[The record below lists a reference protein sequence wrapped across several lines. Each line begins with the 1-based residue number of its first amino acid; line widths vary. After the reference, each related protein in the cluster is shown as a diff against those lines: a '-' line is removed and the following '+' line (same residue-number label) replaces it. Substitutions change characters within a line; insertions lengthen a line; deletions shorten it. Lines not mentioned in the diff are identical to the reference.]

1 VWEGCFKSIEFQTR
15 SSSPLPV
22 LSKAEGMGEVRW
34 GKSDYPPIA
43 PYIEGR
49 GMVSYREGYN
59 LRGDGYNEQ
68 T

>member
-1 VWEGCFKSIEFQTR
+1 
-15 SSSPLPV
+15 
-22 LSKAEGMGEVRW
+22 MGEVRW